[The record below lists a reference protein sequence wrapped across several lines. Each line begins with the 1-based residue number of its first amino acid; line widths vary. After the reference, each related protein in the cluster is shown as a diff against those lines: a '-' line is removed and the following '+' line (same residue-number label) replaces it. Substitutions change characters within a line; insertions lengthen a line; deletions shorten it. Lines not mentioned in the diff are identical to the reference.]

1 MKRLQT
7 FITLALGMAFPCL
20 ATSYTSA
27 SYVQDGLI
35 TQWDGIDNVGTGTH
49 NPSATVWKDLAGNL
63 DLTLTANGC
72 WTNGNA
78 LSVNGASAVGTTK
91 APSYKTIEIVYSKPF
106 QPSKSCVLFHSGFT
120 NRFVVF
126 RYISSTPPTNQIYF
140 EAGKSTK
147 VISRR
152 TSAGEITS
160 AVALYGDDDS
170 VVDVLCDGERT
181 GRIPKAGGCAR
192 GSLSAGVTVIIPH
205 RMKAPRQKVK
215 SMPSVCIPEGS
226 RRRNWR
232 TTTSSTARVS

>member
-7 FITLALGMAFPCL
+7 IITLAIGLAFPCL
-20 ATSYTSA
+20 ATTYTSA

-49 NPSATVWKDLAGNL
+49 DPNATVWKDLAGNL
-63 DLTLTANGC
+63 DLTLTANGS

-91 APSYKTIEIVYSKPF
+91 APLYKTIEIVYSKPF

-140 EAGKSTK
+140 EAAKSTK
-147 VISRR
+147 VMSRR
-152 TSAGEITS
+152 PG
-160 AVALYGDDDS
+160 G
-170 VVDVLCDGERT
+170 GERH
-181 GRIPKAGGCAR
+181 R
-192 GSLSAGVTVIIPH
+192 GVCE
-205 RMKAPRQKVK
+205 K
-215 SMPSVCIPEGS
+215 S
-226 RRRNWR
+226 
-232 TTTSSTARVS
+232 